1 MKIAFVYNLKR
12 SDSIEEAEFDTQD
25 VINSISGGLKGKE
38 NEIIPIEMTKDGKWI
53 DLLKASTPDIVFNT
67 AEGYLGMGR
76 EAYAPTVFEQLNLNY
91 VGSGPYACFL
101 TLDKFLCK
109 SVVMSK
115 GVPAPKGYFISSTQ
129 EIDLIADELN
139 YPVFVKPNFEGSSK
153 GITQDSKC
161 INKSN
166 FLKYAKKSLK
176 EFSHGLIVESYIEGK
191 DITIPYI
198 AGLGSDGVLEP
209 IEYIGTSV
217 GESNIYDYEM
227 KNGDDDL
234 ISVLCPA
241 NIPSEVNI
249 KIKEYMKIVVTSLG
263 INDMARAD
271 FRVTPNGDIFF
282 IEVNALPSLQEG
294 AGIFAATSLLGLD
307 YGQTISKILEGAINR
322 PENSGIKKV
331 RSLKKTKPN
340 VALVYNLKR
349 KKPGEDGYEIEAEF
363 DSLDTVNAI
372 RDAIEFNNF
381 DCKMIEANKELT
393 SNLEREKID
402 VVFNIAEGINKSS
415 REAQVPAL
423 CDLLN
428 IEHTGSDATC
438 LCLTLNKSIASK
450 VVAQSGFHVPKSALI
465 NPKSKKYNHD
475 LTYPII
481 IKPNQEG
488 SSKGI
493 YNNSVVNNDDELKTF
508 ITERFSDF
516 NSLLLAEEYILGRE
530 ITVGLIESS
539 TVKIIGMSEITFKG
553 DSKYPVYS
561 YELKQIDDPLN
572 NSEFQVI
579 SPPDINEKLKSSLLK
594 TSKGIFKATG
604 CRDVARI
611 DFRITDDEKIYFI
624 EVNPLPGLSP
634 NFSDLPIIADKNGL
648 NYNKLINKI
657 LRPAIT
663 RWRKSSQL

>member
-12 SDSIEEAEFDTQD
+12 STSMEEAEFDTQD
-25 VINSISGGLKGKE
+25 VIASITEGLKGE
-38 NEIIPIEMTKDGKWI
+38 THTVVPVEMTKDGKWI
-53 DLLKASTPDIVFNT
+53 DLLKNSNPDIIFNT
-67 AEGYLGMGR
+67 AEGYIGMGR
-76 EAYAPTVFEQLNLNY
+76 EAYAPTVFEQLNLKY

-109 SVVMSK
+109 SVVMAK
-115 GVPAPKGYFISSTQ
+115 GVPAPKGYFISSSQ

-161 INKSN
+161 KDKTS
-166 FLKYAKKSLK
+166 FLKYAKASLK
-176 EFSHGLIVESYIEGK
+176 EFSHGLIVEDYIEGK

-198 AGLGSDGVLEP
+198 SGLGHDGVLEP
-209 IEYIGTSV
+209 IEYVGTAV
-217 GESNIYDYEM
+217 NGSNIYDYEM

-241 NIPSEVNI
+241 EISEDANL
-249 KIKEYMKIVVTSLG
+249 KIKEYMKVVVSSLG

-271 FRVTPNGDIFF
+271 FRVTPTGDIYF

-307 YGQTISKILEGAINR
+307 YGQTISKILEAATNR
-322 PENSGIKKV
+322 SNNSGIKKV
-331 RSLKKTKPN
+331 RPLKKAKPN

-349 KKPGEDGYEIEAEF
+349 KKAGEDGYEIEAEF
-363 DSLDTVNAI
+363 DSQDTVNAI
-372 RDAIEFNNF
+372 KEAIDFNGF
-381 DCKMIEANKELT
+381 DCKMIEANKDLAT
-393 SNLEREKID
+393 NLERENIN

-423 CDLLN
+423 CDLLS

-450 VVAQSGFHVPKSALI
+450 IVAQSGFYVPRSALI
-465 NPKSKKYNHD
+465 NPRSQKYVHD

-481 IKPNQEG
+481 VKPNQEG

-493 YNNSVVNNDDELKTF
+493 YNNSVVNSDEELKSF
-508 ITERFSDF
+508 INERFSDF
-516 NSLLLAEEYILGRE
+516 SSLLLAEEYITGRE
-530 ITVGLIESS
+530 VTVGLLENS
-539 TVKIIGMSEITFKG
+539 TVKVIGISEIVFKG
-553 DSKYPVYS
+553 NSEFPVYS

-579 SPPDINEKLKSSLLK
+579 SPPELNDKLKKALLK

-611 DFRITDDEKIYFI
+611 DFRITSDEKIYFI

-634 NFSDLPIIADKNGL
+634 DFSDLPIIANKNGL
-648 NYNKLINKI
+648 NYNKLIDQI
-657 LRPAIT
+657 LKPAIR
-663 RWRKSSQL
+663 RWRKSAQQ